1 MKITEGKTLIY
12 ALICQGYNQLIPQN
26 NFGHFVVFRSF
37 LISCHHYLVHTHFYI
52 VRMEDMCRIRI
63 SGVVL
68 VYFLGR
74 RFIFVSD
81 CTSLVQTMKFVT
93 SHFIHKDD
101 N

>member
-1 MKITEGKTLIY
+1 
-12 ALICQGYNQLIPQN
+12 
-26 NFGHFVVFRSF
+26 
-37 LISCHHYLVHTHFYI
+37 
-52 VRMEDMCRIRI
+52 MCRIRI

-81 CTSLVQTMKFVT
+81 YTSVVQTVKFVT